1 MDSSGEHISLH
12 DEPKETDES
21 NVTRQ
26 YFTRGGY
33 LVKGK
38 YAHIP
43 LNEAWPR
50 EPLDAKAHKFLPAIG
65 GVAAIASGATYFI
78 GLLSLCAEYF
88 RAGLSPSDVLPLVPL
103 SQILGRGL
111 PTMLWVTMLTGLVTL
126 LLILTDYHS
135 HIPHANRPLGTGEP
149 RSDLSTTDPRLKKVR
164 LIPAWLNLLIATI
177 PALFLSPRTAVIIIP
192 PSYLLGLYETQ
203 RLKPRYTMA
212 PYWAALLLTFMLSYG
227 VSSFIWPRSLADV
240 SVTIEKGGNIS
251 GKLIT
256 TSSDTIYVSNTNGKE
271 QRVTALPKDK
281 VSKIDIIPGRS
292 QEPRSLGEII
302 HDLVRSP

>member
-1 MDSSGEHISLH
+1 
-12 DEPKETDES
+12 
-21 NVTRQ
+21 
-26 YFTRGGY
+26 
-33 LVKGK
+33 
-38 YAHIP
+38 
-43 LNEAWPR
+43 
-50 EPLDAKAHKFLPAIG
+50 
-65 GVAAIASGATYFI
+65 
-78 GLLSLCAEYF
+78 
-88 RAGLSPSDVLPLVPL
+88 
-103 SQILGRGL
+103 
-111 PTMLWVTMLTGLVTL
+111 
-126 LLILTDYHS
+126 
-135 HIPHANRPLGTGEP
+135 
-149 RSDLSTTDPRLKKVR
+149 
-164 LIPAWLNLLIATI
+164 
-177 PALFLSPRTAVIIIP
+177 
-192 PSYLLGLYETQ
+192 
-203 RLKPRYTMA
+203 MA